1 MRLLHIGRATT
12 NDIVIAD
19 TTVSR
24 QHAQLMIDD
33 IGQVTLI
40 DLSSSNG
47 TFVNGRR
54 ISVPT
59 QLDAMDIVK
68 VGEYLLPWRQYV
80 QSNPQTQ
87 VGNAAY
93 PVVEQA
99 AAHSVASPQAQPIS
113 DHNSVRDSSNKR
125 KLWIT
130 FGVIGAVAAV
140 ILVVAILIYS
150 NGSSKPDFVGKWRDT
165 EDSKAWIKFE
175 ENGKYSEYSDS
186 AEVFDDAT
194 WKAMGVDRLLIQ
206 RGKISIHKK
215 YKFEGEKLLLTYI
228 GKTTTYER
236 VSGK

>member
-68 VGEYLLPWRQYV
+68 VGEYLLAWRQYI
-80 QSNPQTQ
+80 QPSRETAGSSTSISATP
-87 VGNAAY
+87 A
-93 PVVEQA
+93 E
-99 AAHSVASPQAQPIS
+99 SVAVVSEPQAQPVS
-113 DHNSVRDSSNKR
+113 DYAVPTSNSDKK

-130 FGVIGAVAAV
+130 FGAIGAVA
-140 ILVVAILIYS
+140 LVVIIVAVLLFS
-150 NGSSKPDFVGKWRDT
+150 GGSGKPDFVGKWQDT
-165 EDSKAWIKFE
+165 EDAQAWIKFE
-175 ENGKYSEYSDS
+175 ENGKYTEGSDS
-186 AEVFDDAT
+186 AEIFEDAT
-194 WKAMGVDRLLIQ
+194 WKAMGVDRLLIE
-206 RGKISIHKK
+206 RGQISIHKK
-215 YKFEGEKLLLTYI
+215 YKFEGDKLVLTYI
-228 GKTTTYER
+228 GKATTYKR
-236 VSGK
+236 VSEK